1 MKDFDDIFKQRLE
14 GYEMKLPSSDRDD
27 FLNRR
32 ATRERYARRRRNFL
46 SLAVGIPAAAA
57 ILCTIFFT
65 IHLLTDTDRET
76 PDKQEQIE
84 SAQDSIINHENDIP
98 FID

>member
-27 FLNRR
+27 FLNRK

-46 SLAVGIPAAAA
+46 GLAVGIPAALA
-57 ILCTIFFT
+57 ILCAI
-65 IHLLTDTDRET
+65 LLFVYLLS
-76 PDKQEQIE
+76 K
-84 SAQDSIINHENDIP
+84 
-98 FID
+98 